1 MTGSTIF
8 QRNCLWANLQIGSNS
23 ALAIIDTG
31 TSTSVAPRKW
41 MIGKTIARY
50 ANVATPFSTKEWPV
64 VKDHAIVAGVK
75 SLNEVEFLVSKT
87 RFPIIGNNIIFC
99 EDDVSISTS
108 GVNFGITRSHHA
120 PLATIPLVF
129 SYLKGSAQSG
139 IKSVFFILTI
149 GGTEQKV
156 FFDTGRAN
164 LLTATSKFIPQ
175 NPIRKKKINIRFN
188 PFGEWGLSYYTQS
201 IAKLRLGSEEF
212 EFQFRHETN
221 DHSVDAPFVIGSSI
235 LNHFDIAMS
244 AGEKQARF
252 FPKGSFDFGEGAV

>member
-1 MTGSTIF
+1 M
-8 QRNCLWANLQIGSNS
+8 
-23 ALAIIDTG
+23 
-31 TSTSVAPRKW
+31 V
-41 MIGKTIARY
+41 GKTIARY

-64 VKDHAIVAGVK
+64 VKDQAIIAGVK

-99 EDDVSISTS
+99 EDDVSISKS
-108 GVNFGITRSHHA
+108 GVNFGITRSRHA
-120 PLATIPLVF
+120 PLATVPLVF
-129 SYLKGSAQSG
+129 SYRNGSAQSG
-139 IKSVFFILTI
+139 IKSVFFILNI

-175 NPIRKKKINIRFN
+175 NPIRKKKIDIRFN
-188 PFGEWGLSYYTQS
+188 PFGEWGLSTYTQS
-201 IAKLRLGSEEF
+201 IAKLRLGSEDF
-212 EFQFRHETN
+212 EFQFRHEAN

-235 LNHFDIAMS
+235 FNHFDIAMF

-252 FPKGSFDFGEGAV
+252 FPQGSFDFGVGAA